1 MLFRSGQFVAVAFA
15 HPGVAAHFLDQ
26 HRGADAGRLAVG
38 PGHHVLA
45 DLVEAEAAVEH
56 ACRVAVVLDKHLA
69 GHLRVAQFGVALH
82 VGVER
87 AAPAASEAAGGH
99 HAAADVDETHVELS
113 EPAELSAVIDAFGA
127 QHHNDTRHRHAPHGD
142 AASFAVAET
151 T

>member
-1 MLFRSGQFVAVAFA
+1 MRISDWSSDVCSSDL
-15 HPGVAAHFLDQ
+15 
-26 HRGADAGRLAVG
+26 RGADAGRLAVG

-87 AAPAASEAAGGH
+87 AAQAAAAAAGGH
-99 HAAADVDETHVELS
+99 HDAVDVEETLVALA
-113 EPAELSAVIDAFGA
+113 EPAEIAAVMAAFGA
-127 QHHNDTRHRHAPHGD
+127 ETHQEARQR
-142 AASFAVAET
+142 AVAHGAAEIFRGVEDPAPPRGPAG
-151 T
+151 